1 MKRVITVIFIIS
13 ILSVSLFA
21 EEGYYNNC
29 NESYS
34 YGYFIYNEEGLSE
47 EQLSQV
53 IQLKSKYQPKIAEL
67 RKKIYLGKTKM
78 NLEMSKKY
86 PNRNLIDN
94 SKILNMQYAK
104 ELQKLA
110 NEFLAEYNKIK
121 NNK

>member
-21 EEGYYNNC
+21 KEGYYNNC

-34 YGYFIYNEEGLSE
+34 YVYFIYNEEGLSE

-67 RKKIYLGKTKM
+67 RKKMYLEKTKM
-78 NLEMSKKY
+78 NLEMSKQY
-86 PNRNLIDN
+86 PNSNLIDN
-94 SKILNMQYAK
+94 SKILNRQYAK

-110 NEFLAEYNKIK
+110 NEFLAEYNIIK